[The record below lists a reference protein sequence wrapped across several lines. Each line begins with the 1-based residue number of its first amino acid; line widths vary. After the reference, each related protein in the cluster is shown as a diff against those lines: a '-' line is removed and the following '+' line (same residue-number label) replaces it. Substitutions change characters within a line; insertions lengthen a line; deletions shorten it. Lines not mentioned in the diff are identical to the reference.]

1 MTDTTLVD
9 EVMKTDRLGRVKTP
23 PERREAL
30 LDEYERGGMSGKAFA
45 RHYGIK
51 YQTFASWLQK
61 RRGKR
66 AAGQE
71 AQAGCAGSLRLVEAV
86 IEAGSIGTGAPGKA
100 VRVELPGGASVEVSD
115 ARQAEL
121 VGRLLRAY
129 SEPAR
134 PC

>member
-1 MTDTTLVD
+1 MTDTRLADQVL
-9 EVMKTDRLGRVKTP
+9 KTDRLGRVKTP

-30 LDEYERGGMSGKAFA
+30 LDEYEVGGMSGQAFA
-45 RHYGIK
+45 GHYGIK
-51 YQTFASWLQK
+51 YQTFASWVQK
-61 RRGKR
+61 RRKKGAELGMEKKPM
-66 AAGQE
+66 G
-71 AQAGCAGSLRLVEAV
+71 GLRLVEAV
-86 IEAGSIGTGAPGKA
+86 IEAGSIGIGARGKA
-100 VRVELPGGASVEVSD
+100 ARVELPGGASVEVSD